1 MNFKESVAWHETT
14 TAYSNNNCSDYGI
27 FTIVTIVIMECP
39 ALRDGSVGVSVRW
52 AERQKNTDGCRCPS
66 VNIPRGSQGNTAP
79 WLGPVPERTARTRRR
94 WVSNICPRTPAVCPN
109 RSKPGEQT
117 SAFPCR
123 CWRLTL
129 PASARSIE
137 HSTVCVCVSS

>member
-1 MNFKESVAWHETT
+1 MPRPTWR
-14 TAYSNNNCSDYGI
+14 
-27 FTIVTIVIMECP
+27 
-39 ALRDGSVGVSVRW
+39 LRGRVRAVSK
-52 AERQKNTDGCRCPS
+52 AERQKNTHGCRCPS

-137 HSTVCVCVSS
+137 HSTVCLCVFPHKVTSHWFKHTHTHTHTHWLGVNNETAVTS